1 MSAIRVSAVGALS
14 LLFAAS
20 ALSAQTDSAPSQK
33 MSKVRI
39 VRLSEVRGAVQM
51 DRRTGQGFEPAI
63 ANLPVVE
70 QTVIRTDAGVA
81 EVEFEDNSTLRLAPN
96 STVAFP
102 ILERAPSG
110 ATVNEAQLLRG
121 TAYVS
126 MVKSS
131 GNEMTLLF
139 GAPESLEKLQLAG
152 GSHIRLED
160 TPSEAT
166 VAVLGGTA
174 HLSGPDGEIEIAA
187 KHTATLSFQS
197 ASAPE
202 VAKKIAPETLDSWDK
217 QAADYHARVATFSAF
232 NNSPYAYGM
241 NDLSYYG
248 SFMNAGGCGTMWRPY
263 FASAAWDPYANGT
276 WAYYPGNG
284 YSWVS
289 PYPWGWTPYHYG
301 SWSFCPGTGWGW
313 MPGGMWNGLNNVPLT
328 TGIAAN
334 GPAGNNPGFKI
345 LPHPPVHPPQRGLP
359 TLMEVNTKP
368 LVTSTMGERNSF
380 VFRRDSAGL
389 GIPREGLGKLNGFSH
404 STLQRGM
411 TSTPV
416 YLTAGPAPG
425 MGGGRAAMGGSNLA
439 PVMIHRGA
447 PPMAPRTMS
456 ADGGMSGRGGFGGGN
471 AGISSAANSGTAPS
485 AGPVYTG
492 GGNMGGGG
500 ASMGGG
506 ARMGGGSAPSAP
518 AGAAGGARPH

>member
-1 MSAIRVSAVGALS
+1 MSAIRVSSVSVLS
-14 LLFAAS
+14 LLFAAT
-20 ALSAQTDSAPSQK
+20 ALSAQTAAPAPQK
-33 MSKVRI
+33 MSRVRI

-70 QTVIRTDAGVA
+70 QTVLRTEAGVA

-102 ILERAPSG
+102 IMERAPSG
-110 ATVNEAQLLRG
+110 ATVSEAQLLSG

-126 MVKSS
+126 MVKDS
-131 GNEMTLLF
+131 GNGMTLLF
-139 GAPESLEKLQLAG
+139 GSPNKLEKLQLG
-152 GSHIRLED
+152 PGSHIRLE
-160 TPSEAT
+160 TTASEGT
-166 VAVLGGTA
+166 IAVLGGTA
-174 HLSGPDGEIEIAA
+174 HLTGPGGEMDVAA
-187 KHTATLSFQS
+187 KHTATLSLAADS
-197 ASAPE
+197 SPE

-217 QAADYHARVATFSAF
+217 QATDYHARVATLGAF

-248 SFMNAGGCGTMWRPY
+248 AFTNTGGCGTMWRPY

-301 SWSFCPGTGWGW
+301 SWSFCPGSGWGW
-313 MPGGMWNGLNNVPLT
+313 MPGGMWNGLNNVPSN
-328 TGIAAN
+328 TGVD
-334 GPAGNNPGFKI
+334 GSVPAGNNPGFKI

-368 LVTSTMGERNSF
+368 PVTSTMAERNSF

-389 GIPREGLGKLNGFSH
+389 GVPREGLGKLNGFSH

-411 TSTPV
+411 ASTQV

-425 MGGGRAAMGGSNLA
+425 MAGGRSAMAGSNLA

-456 ADGGMSGRGGFGGGN
+456 ADGGMSGRGGLGGSN
-471 AGISSAANSGTAPS
+471 AGLSSAASSAPTPS

-500 ASMGGG
+500 G
-506 ARMGGGSAPSAP
+506 ARMGGGNAPSAP
-518 AGAAGGARPH
+518 SGAAGGARPH